1 MSIFRLIIEDNN
13 MKNFLAFVLTVA
25 MVLSFGVIT
34 FADDS
39 FDWEACEGTTI
50 QVAVVEH
57 NVSSCIEAKI
67 EQFTEQTGILVELIK
82 IPEAY
87 YFEKLSSA
95 LSGRSGSVDLFMS
108 GAYQLWDYSAAG
120 YVEDLTPYLDE
131 VFPGYDFEDFFQPAI
146 NALKWDGVPGH
157 PVGAGAQLG
166 LPLCFEI
173 YSLAYNKRAFEEKGL
188 KVPATYDELV
198 TVSEALKGWN
208 GPGSYGLA
216 VRGHRDWGT
225 IHPGYMSFFT
235 AFGAKDFEI
244 EGDRLVSR
252 LDSPEAISMTEWFVD
267 LVKRGGPPF
276 WENYTWVEAGD
287 DLGSGKAAML
297 IDADLNGLLQ
307 NWIKDGEPSSAEA
320 GNIAW
325 APLPVAKLGDPVYSN
340 FWTWSMGMNA
350 NSDAKEAAWLFLQY
364 FTSKDFCTYASVNDY
379 NLDPVRTSV
388 WKNRAFKAKMKQHE
402 GYIDTFE
409 KTINTTSIY
418 FTPQPEFFVTTTEW
432 AATLQDL
439 VLDGEDVGE
448 AMREL
453 AAEINKTVEYI
464 DLSSY

>member
-1 MSIFRLIIEDNN
+1 
-13 MKNFLAFVLTVA
+13 MKKFLAFALTLA
-25 MVLSFGVIT
+25 MLLSFGVIA
-34 FADDS
+34 FADDR

-67 EQFTEQTGILVELIK
+67 DQFTEKTGIMVELIR

-87 YFEKLSSA
+87 YFDKLSAA

-120 YVEDLTPYLDE
+120 YVEDLTPYLDKA
-131 VFPGYDFEDFFQPAI
+131 FPGYGIEDFFQPAI
-146 NALKWDGVPGH
+146 NALKWDGIPGH
-157 PVGAGAQLG
+157 PVGSGSQLG

-188 KVPATYDELV
+188 KVPATYDELI

-244 EGDRLVSR
+244 ENGKLVSR
-252 LDSPEAISMTEWFVD
+252 LDSPEAIAMTEWFVD

-276 WENYTWVEAGD
+276 WENYTWVEAGN

-307 NWIKDGEPSSAEA
+307 NWIKDGKPSSAEA

-325 APLPVAKLGDPVYSN
+325 APLPVAKPGDPVYSN

-364 FTSKDFCTYASVNDY
+364 FTSKDFCTFASVNNN

-388 WKNRAFKAKMKQHE
+388 WENRAFQSKMKQHK
-402 GYIDTFE
+402 GYIDTFN
-409 KTINTTSIY
+409 KTIDTTSIY

-439 VLDGEDVGE
+439 VLDGGDVGE

>member
-244 EGDRLVSR
+244 ENGKLVSR

-388 WKNRAFKAKMKQHE
+388 WENRAFKAKMKQHE

-439 VLDGEDVGE
+439 VLDGGDVGE

>member
-1 MSIFRLIIEDNN
+1 

-388 WKNRAFKAKMKQHE
+388 WENRAFKAKMKQHE

-439 VLDGEDVGE
+439 VLDGGDVGE